1 MAASNVRKGKCLNIG
16 ECANANSK
24 KIVEVD
30 VADEF
35 VCPLCKTELVIVK
48 PDKPI
53 PKSVIMAIIAVV
65 VIGGGIGAYFA
76 LSDNTDK
83 IEVSQV
89 SEPIN
94 QVSIEEPLK
103 AVEADEVASIS
114 EENDIVTVEN
124 GKPVFTYGK
133 YTGEVVEGKAQG
145 QGSFCFTKARRIS
158 KKDQKARMAEPG
170 DYIDGEFFNN
180 EPVNVKWYN
189 RKGEQKGAIMV
200 GRSN

>member
-35 VCPLCKTELVIVK
+35 VCPLCKTELVLVK
-48 PDKPI
+48 PGEPI

-114 EENDIVTVEN
+114 QENDIDVEVK
-124 GKPVFTYGK
+124 GKPLFT
-133 YTGEVVEGKAQG
+133 
-145 QGSFCFTKARRIS
+145 
-158 KKDQKARMAEPG
+158 
-170 DYIDGEFFNN
+170 
-180 EPVNVKWYN
+180 
-189 RKGEQKGAIMV
+189 
-200 GRSN
+200 